1 MGPIMD
7 YEGYVFQVA
16 ASFTPLKQENEAE
29 IASIDAV
36 GGKAVTLEKI
46 I

>member
-7 YEGYVFQVA
+7 YEGYVFQVE
-16 ASFTPLKQENEAE
+16 ASFTPLKQENEDEA
-29 IASIDAV
+29 ANIDAV

-46 I
+46 L

>member
-7 YEGYVFQVA
+7 YEGYVFQVS
-16 ASFTPLKQENEAE
+16 ASFTPLKQVNEDDSMNVDSA
-29 IASIDAV
+29 
-36 GGKAVTLEKI
+36 GKQAVTLEKI

>member
-1 MGPIMD
+1 MN

-16 ASFTPLKQENEAE
+16 ASFTPLKQENEDE
-29 IASIDAV
+29 IASIDVV